1 MTMKKRI
8 KTAGAL
14 TLAAITVLSAAG
26 LSSVYGALGVETDR
40 KCSLT
45 FTLDDTE
52 FAELRD
58 LEIPV
63 DVYKVADITEEA
75 VYDTTNY
82 TDFADLELE
91 KVSSTTTAEEW
102 AKMAEKAMETVENK
116 GIKPTEKVKVTKP
129 EGTTKST
136 GVIRD
141 LETGMY
147 LVQAETVQSNEYTY
161 DFTPYLVSL
170 PNNYYSKENSDDTWV
185 YDVTT
190 GMKPQQTQRYGD
202 LEIVKDL
209 TEYNASLKDALFVF
223 QVEGT
228 RHNKQV
234 YSDVVSIKFN
244 QAGEKSVLVKHLPA
258 GTVVTVKEVYAGGSY
273 SNTSGDTQEAVIAAE
288 GSTDNP
294 ASVSFTNTYNGKLI
308 PGTGIVNHFENKD
321 GEWSWEQ
328 QTDEPA
334 SAN

>member
-1 MTMKKRI
+1 MI
-8 KTAGAL
+8 
-14 TLAAITVLSAAG
+14 
-26 LSSVYGALGVETDR
+26 
-40 KCSLT
+40 
-45 FTLDDTE
+45 
-52 FAELRD
+52 
-58 LEIPV
+58 
-63 DVYKVADITEEA
+63 
-75 VYDTTNY
+75 
-82 TDFADLELE
+82 
-91 KVSSTTTAEEW
+91 
-102 AKMAEKAMETVENK
+102 NK
-116 GIKPTEKVKVTKP
+116 
-129 EGTTKST
+129 
-136 GVIRD
+136 

-147 LVQAETVQSNEYTY
+147 LVQAETVQTNEYTY

-170 PNNYYSKENSDDTWV
+170 PNNYYSKENPDDTDDSWV

-228 RHNKQV
+228 RHGEQV
-234 YSDVVSIKFN
+234 YSDVVSIKFDE
-244 QAGEKSVLVKHLPA
+244 AGKKSVLVEDLPA

-273 SNTSGDTQEAVIAAE
+273 SNTSGETQEAVIDAE
-288 GSTDNP
+288 GVTDHP

>member
-8 KTAGAL
+8 RTAGAL

-26 LSSVYGALGVETDR
+26 LSSVYGALGVETDQ

-45 FTLDDTE
+45 FTLDGTE
-52 FAELRD
+52 FDELNEV
-58 LEIPV
+58 EIPV
-63 DVYKVADITEEA
+63 DVYKIADITSEA
-75 VYDTTNY
+75 QY
-82 TDFADLELE
+82 TAHTGYQDLGLDQ
-91 KVSSTTTAEEW
+91 VNSSTSAEEW
-102 AKMAEKAMETVENK
+102 SKMAEDAMAVVEDTKAE
-116 GIKPTEKVKVTKP
+116 PTASTEVKKAA
-129 EGTTKST
+129 GAAIAT
-136 GVIRD
+136 GKISD

-147 LVQAETVQSNEYTY
+147 LVTAETVQTSEYTY
-161 DFTPYLVSL
+161 DFSPYLVSL
-170 PNNYYSKENSDDTWV
+170 PNNYYSSENPDDTWV

-209 TEYNASLKDALFVF
+209 TAYNTSLQDALFVF

-228 RHNKQV
+228 RNGENV

-244 QAGEKSVLVKHLPA
+244 EAGQKTALVKHLPA
-258 GTVVTVKEVYAGGSY
+258 GTQVTVTEIYAGGSY
-273 SNTSGDTQEAVIAAE
+273 KNTSGDTQTATIVAE
-288 GSTDNP
+288 GEDSNP
-294 ASVSFTNTYNGKLI
+294 VSVSFTNTYDGRLI

-328 QTDEPA
+328 QDDNTA
-334 SAN
+334 SEQ